1 MSVALSV
8 GAAAGSSADELRRFS
23 FNQATAQRW
32 PLPDVVAGCVAAGV
46 PGIGLWREPV
56 AEHGLA
62 RSAKLV
68 RDAGLTVTSLC
79 RGGFFSA
86 DDWRA
91 DNLRAI
97 EEAATLGAPELVLVS
112 GGLPP
117 GGRDLDGARRRVAD
131 AIGEL
136 APHAA
141 AAGVRLAIEPLHPM
155 FAADRCV
162 IASLAQALDIA
173 ERFDPTV
180 VGVVVDAYHVW
191 WDDTVYAQIERAGPR
206 IAAFQV
212 CDWVT
217 PLPEGVLL
225 GRALPGDGCIDL
237 RRLREAVDA
246 AGYGGPIEVE
256 VFSAEVWARPGAEV
270 LDAAI
275 TGYLRHV
282 V

>member
-1 MSVALSV
+1 MSLA
-8 GAAAGSSADELRRFS
+8 RFS

-56 AEHGLA
+56 AEYGLA

-68 RDAGLTVTSLC
+68 RDAGLAVTSLC

-91 DNLRAI
+91 VNLRAI
-97 EEAATLGAPELVLVS
+97 EEAAALGAPELVLVS
-112 GGLPP
+112 GGLAA
-117 GGRDLDGARRRVAD
+117 GSRDVDGARRRVAD

-136 APHAA
+136 APHAE
-141 AAGVRLAIEPLHPM
+141 AAGVRLDIEPLHPM

-162 IASLAQALDIA
+162 IATLGQALDIA
-173 ERFDPTV
+173 ERFDPAV

-191 WDDTVYAQIERAGPR
+191 WDDTVYAQIARAAAR

-225 GRALPGDGCIDL
+225 GRALPGDGCIEL

-246 AGYGGPIEVE
+246 AGYVGPIEVE

-275 TGYLRHV
+275 AGYLRHV

>member
-1 MSVALSV
+1 MSL
-8 GAAAGSSADELRRFS
+8 ERFS
-23 FNQATAQRW
+23 FNQATAQHW
-32 PLPDVVAGCVAAGV
+32 PLPEVVAGCVAANV

-56 AEHGLA
+56 TQYGLA

-68 RDAGLTVTSLC
+68 RDAGLAVTSLC
-79 RGGFFSA
+79 RGGFFSG

-91 DNLRAI
+91 ENLRAI
-97 EEAATLGAPELVLVS
+97 EEAAVLGAPELVLVS

-117 GGRDLDGARRRVAD
+117 GSRDIDGTRARVAE

-155 FAADRCV
+155 FSADRCV
-162 IASLAQALDIA
+162 IATLGQALAIA
-173 ERFDPTV
+173 ERFDPAV

-191 WDDTVYAQIERAGPR
+191 WDDTVYAQIARAGAR

-225 GRALPGDGCIDL
+225 GRALPGDGCIEL

-246 AGYGGPIEVE
+246 AGYVGPIEVE

>member
-1 MSVALSV
+1 MSIA
-8 GAAAGSSADELRRFS
+8 RFS
-23 FNQATAQRW
+23 FNQATAQGW

-56 AEHGLA
+56 AEYGLA

-68 RDAGLTVTSLC
+68 RDAGLAVTSLC
-79 RGGFFSA
+79 RGGFFCA
-86 DDWRA
+86 DDWWA
-91 DNLRAI
+91 ENLRAI
-97 EEAATLGAPELVLVS
+97 EEAAALGAPELVLVS

-117 GGRDLDGARRRVAD
+117 GSRDIDGARRRVAD

-136 APHAA
+136 APHAE

-162 IASLAQALDIA
+162 IATLGQALDIA

-191 WDDTVYAQIERAGPR
+191 WDDTVYEQIARAGEW

-225 GRALPGDGCIDL
+225 GRALPGDGCIEL

-246 AGYGGPIEVE
+246 AGYAGPIEVE
-256 VFSAEVWARPGAEV
+256 VFSAEVWARPGAQV

-275 TGYLRHV
+275 AGYLRHV

>member
-1 MSVALSV
+1 MSLARL
-8 GAAAGSSADELRRFS
+8 S
-23 FNQATAQRW
+23 FNQATAQHW
-32 PLPDVVAGCVAAGV
+32 PLPEVVAGCVASGV

-56 AEHGLA
+56 AGYGLA
-62 RSAKLV
+62 RAAKLV

-86 DDWRA
+86 EDWQA

-112 GGLPP
+112 GGLPA
-117 GGRDLDGARRRVAD
+117 GSRDVDGARRRVAD

-162 IASLAQALDIA
+162 IATLGQALDIA
-173 ERFDPTV
+173 ERFDPAV

-191 WDDTVYAQIERAGPR
+191 WDDTVYAQIDRAGAR

-225 GRALPGDGCIDL
+225 GRALPGDGCIEL

-246 AGYGGPIEVE
+246 AGYRGPIEVE
-256 VFSAEVWARPGAEV
+256 VFSAGVWARPGAEV

-275 TGYLRHV
+275 AGYLRHV